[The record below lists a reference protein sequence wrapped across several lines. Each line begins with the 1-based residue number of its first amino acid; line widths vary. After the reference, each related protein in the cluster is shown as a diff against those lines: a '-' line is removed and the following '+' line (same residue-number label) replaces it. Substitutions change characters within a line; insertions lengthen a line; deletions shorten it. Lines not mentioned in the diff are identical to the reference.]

1 VLRSKKFIEKDLP
14 QPHTTRARATRYG
27 EHKNDFS
34 TQQIRRKSMR
44 QEAVFLNGVYE
55 DVLREILLIQ
65 EELPEHVMYLQPYS
79 SEAIVHLRDAPPTP
93 EQPVRLYISVTDDLP
108 TISYAAEIVGW
119 DDKTRMSKNKHRVLS
134 RVVWTLQPNETGLY
148 DASHV
153 EGKQSV
159 NLLHVRR
166 MQRLKKPF
174 IVAKLI
180 KTGDGEP
187 VSTGRTT
194 SGGWVYVKLE
204 EVEPQDQP

>member
-1 VLRSKKFIEKDLP
+1 M
-14 QPHTTRARATRYG
+14 
-27 EHKNDFS
+27 
-34 TQQIRRKSMR
+34 RK
-44 QEAVFLNGVYE
+44 EAVFLNGVYE

-79 SEAIVHLRDAPPTP
+79 AEAIVHLREEPPTP

-108 TISYAAEIVGW
+108 TIKYTAEIVGW

-153 EGKQSV
+153 EGKQSI

-174 IVAKLI
+174 SVSKLI
-180 KTGDGEP
+180 KTSDGEP
-187 VSTGRTT
+187 VSNGRTT
-194 SGGWVYVKLE
+194 AGRWTYVKLE
-204 EVEPQDQP
+204 EIEPQDQP